1 VFKLFGNDTTKE
13 KAKEFAGFA
22 EQEQRANYDK
32 YPLDYALGS
41 AYKVVDELAEDVF
54 LTTQKMR
61 YAHDQLSGLQSDM
74 VNLQD
79 EMNALDDRFS
89 DITMAADQFG
99 DVEAKIDQSVVEA
112 QGQMDQLKQDANALQ
127 ENFRN
132 MTKTFDM
139 LQSALDKIRNS
150 LTGISEVADQTD
162 LLALNASIE
171 AARAGEQGKGF
182 AVVAEEVGKLAKMSQ
197 DMVEGIHASIVEVER
212 QSNELNKFI
221 QASDEAMLCNIKSM
235 ERTSRYFDDVKR
247 SVSDTVV
254 VRDAI
259 ESAVER
265 NRVSV
270 RTVQGSLKAT
280 AGVYSDI
287 IDRMDIDDS
296 KKGVLIEAFQNI
308 IEQAIAMV
316 KELPYS
322 ESDTKSV
329 RSGV

>member
-1 VFKLFGNDTTKE
+1 MFKLFGNNNHDEDMGT
-13 KAKEFAGFA
+13 AKVSAQA
-22 EQEQRANYDK
+22 AVQETRADFDK
-32 YPLDYALGS
+32 YPLEYALGS

-61 YAHDQLSGLQSDM
+61 YANDQLSGLQNDM
-74 VNLQD
+74 VSLQG
-79 EMNALDDRFS
+79 EINALDNGFCDITTAADRFS
-89 DITMAADQFG
+89 D
-99 DVEAKIDQSVVEA
+99 VEAEIDQSVMEA
-112 QGQMDQLKQDANALQ
+112 QRQMDQLKQDSNALQ

-132 MTKTFDM
+132 MTQTFDM
-139 LQSALDKIRNS
+139 LQGALDKIRNS
-150 LTGISEVADQTD
+150 LTGIGEVADQTD

-182 AVVAEEVGKLAKMSQ
+182 AVVAEEVGKLAKLSQ
-197 DMVEGIHASIVEVER
+197 DMVEGIHANIMEVER

-235 ERTSRYFDDVKR
+235 EKTSRYFDDVKR
-247 SVSDTVV
+247 SVSGTVE

-259 ESAVER
+259 EGAVER
-265 NRVSV
+265 NRASV
-270 RTVQGSLKAT
+270 KTVQDSLGAT
-280 AGVYSDI
+280 AGVYGDI

-316 KELPYS
+316 GEYC
-322 ESDTKSV
+322 
-329 RSGV
+329 

>member
-1 VFKLFGNDTTKE
+1 MFGLFGDKKNE
-13 KAKEFAGFA
+13 KIRESAGLA
-22 EQEQRANYDK
+22 AQEKRVDFDK

-41 AYKVVDELAEDVF
+41 ACKVVDELAEDVF

-61 YAHDQLSGLQSDM
+61 YANDQLAGLQNDM
-74 VNLQD
+74 VSLQG
-79 EMNALDDRFS
+79 EISALDDGFC
-89 DITMAADQFG
+89 DITSAADQFG
-99 DVEAKIDQSVVEA
+99 DVEAEIDQSVMEA
-112 QGQMDQLKQDANALQ
+112 QGQMDQLKQDSNALQ

-132 MTKTFDM
+132 MTQTFDM
-139 LQSALDKIRNS
+139 LQGALDKIRNS

-197 DMVEGIHASIVEVER
+197 DMVEGIHASILEVER

-235 ERTSRYFDDVKR
+235 EKTSRYFDDVKR
-247 SVSDTVV
+247 SVSGTAK

-259 ESAVER
+259 EGAVEQ
-265 NRVSV
+265 NRASV
-270 RTVQGSLKAT
+270 RIVQDSLGAT
-280 AGVYSDI
+280 AGVYGDI
-287 IDRMDIDDS
+287 IDKMDIDDS

-316 KELPYS
+316 GELP
-322 ESDTKSV
+322 
-329 RSGV
+329 

>member
-1 VFKLFGNDTTKE
+1 MFGLFGDKKNE
-13 KAKEFAGFA
+13 KIRESAGLA
-22 EQEQRANYDK
+22 AQEKRVDFDK

-41 AYKVVDELAEDVF
+41 ACKVVDELAEDVF

-61 YAHDQLSGLQSDM
+61 YANDQLAGLQNDM
-74 VNLQD
+74 VSLQG
-79 EMNALDDRFS
+79 EISALDDGFC
-89 DITMAADQFG
+89 DITSAADQFG
-99 DVEAKIDQSVVEA
+99 DVEAEIDQSVIEA
-112 QGQMDQLKQDANALQ
+112 QGQMDQLKQDSNALQ
-127 ENFRN
+127 ENFRK
-132 MTKTFDM
+132 MTQTFDM
-139 LQSALDKIRNS
+139 LQGALDKIRNS

-197 DMVEGIHASIVEVER
+197 DMVEGIHASILEVER

-235 ERTSRYFDDVKR
+235 EKTSRYFDDVKR
-247 SVSDTVV
+247 SVSGTAK

-259 ESAVER
+259 EGAVEQ
-265 NRVSV
+265 NRASV
-270 RTVQGSLKAT
+270 RIVQDSLGAT
-280 AGVYSDI
+280 AGVYGDI
-287 IDRMDIDDS
+287 IDKMDIDDS

-316 KELPYS
+316 GELP
-322 ESDTKSV
+322 
-329 RSGV
+329 

>member
-1 VFKLFGNDTTKE
+1 MGT
-13 KAKEFAGFA
+13 AKVSAQA
-22 EQEQRANYDK
+22 AVQETRADFDK
-32 YPLDYALGS
+32 YPLEYALGS

-61 YAHDQLSGLQSDM
+61 YANDQLSGLQNDM
-74 VNLQD
+74 VSLQG
-79 EMNALDDRFS
+79 EINALDNGFCDITTAADRFS
-89 DITMAADQFG
+89 D
-99 DVEAKIDQSVVEA
+99 VEAEIDQSVMEA
-112 QGQMDQLKQDANALQ
+112 QRQMDQLKQDSNALQ

-132 MTKTFDM
+132 MTQTFDM
-139 LQSALDKIRNS
+139 LQGALDKIRNS
-150 LTGISEVADQTD
+150 LTGIGEVADQTD

-182 AVVAEEVGKLAKMSQ
+182 AVVAEEVGKLAKLSQ
-197 DMVEGIHASIVEVER
+197 DMVEGIHANIMEVER

-235 ERTSRYFDDVKR
+235 EKTSRYFDDVKR
-247 SVSDTVV
+247 SVSGTVE

-259 ESAVER
+259 EGAVER
-265 NRVSV
+265 NRASV
-270 RTVQGSLKAT
+270 KTVQDSLGAT
-280 AGVYSDI
+280 AGVYGDI

-316 KELPYS
+316 GEYC
-322 ESDTKSV
+322 
-329 RSGV
+329 